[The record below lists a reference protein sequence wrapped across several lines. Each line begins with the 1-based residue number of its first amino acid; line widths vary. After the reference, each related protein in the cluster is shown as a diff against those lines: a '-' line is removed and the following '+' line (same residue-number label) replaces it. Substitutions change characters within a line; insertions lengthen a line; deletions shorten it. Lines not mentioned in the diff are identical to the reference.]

1 MQVRHG
7 RLVSHAEVGDFL
19 RRFGYSPEQVRD
31 LLREL
36 PDPVDLYRCT
46 KVLAKHGITIPNLA
60 ERMGGSP

>member
-1 MQVRHG
+1 MQVRQS
-7 RLVSHAEVGDFL
+7 RLVSHAEVEDFL
-19 RRFGYSPEQVRD
+19 QRFGYSPEQIGD

-36 PDPVDLYRCT
+36 PDPVDVHSCT